1 MKTILD
7 VLNLTD
13 LKDDPS
19 VLSDLIDDE
28 ATKCKNAGDLLG
40 TGEWLTSKLLY
51 SHQDQMEETL
61 SKVIALWAS
70 PVELRMF
77 PSNIGSHKAG
87 IAGVGPKQGFAIM
100 GESYK
105 KNSKRRLRTAFLPPR

>member
-13 LKDDPS
+13 LRDDPS

-51 SHQDQMEETL
+51 SHQDQVEETL

-70 PVELRMF
+70 PVELNRTMGTF
-77 PSNIGSHKAG
+77 VQSVLGSIKN
-87 IAGVGPKQGFAIM
+87 KQ
-100 GESYK
+100 
-105 KNSKRRLRTAFLPPR
+105 